1 MEELGGGDGVTWWD
15 NPLGTHCKNLQLT
28 QYVVHVVH
36 CVSYFLVAVTTDLTE
51 TKEERLVF
59 SLGYRG
65 FSPWVF
71 GSVDSEPRGTDRA

>member
-15 NPLGTHCKNLQLT
+15 NPLGTHGKNLQRKP
-28 QYVVHVVH
+28 
-36 CVSYFLVAVTTDLTE
+36 STDLTE

-65 FSPWVF
+65 FSPRLF
-71 GSVDSEPRGTDRA
+71 GCVDSEPHGTGRA